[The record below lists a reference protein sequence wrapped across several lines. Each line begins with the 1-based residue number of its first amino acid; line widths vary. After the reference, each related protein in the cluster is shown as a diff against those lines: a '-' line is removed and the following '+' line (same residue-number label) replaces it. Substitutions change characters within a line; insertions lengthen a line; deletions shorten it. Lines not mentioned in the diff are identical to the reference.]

1 MLLNLQGTAQNMSFS
16 LVESWAIR
24 VGRQYSVYDMWLHQD
39 MGIAVR

>member
-1 MLLNLQGTAQNMSFS
+1 LNLQDEPQNMSFA

-24 VGRQYSVYDMWLHQD
+24 AGRQYAVYDMWLHQD